1 MGLNIGHL
9 GNFAN
14 VFRNLQK
21 YSIFA
26 AVSLE
31 KRLINYK
38 PGMGISP
45 PTPFLAKEVG
55 RFVREKGRFVGRYEG
70 FRHTI
75 ICMRYI
81 DREIIEGM

>member
-1 MGLNIGHL
+1 MYSRI
-9 GNFAN
+9 A
-14 VFRNLQK
+14 K
-21 YSIFA
+21 IYSIFA

-31 KRLINYK
+31 KRLIITSQ
-38 PGMGISP
+38 GWWVSLP

-70 FRHTI
+70 FKHTI
-75 ICMRYI
+75 ICMICI